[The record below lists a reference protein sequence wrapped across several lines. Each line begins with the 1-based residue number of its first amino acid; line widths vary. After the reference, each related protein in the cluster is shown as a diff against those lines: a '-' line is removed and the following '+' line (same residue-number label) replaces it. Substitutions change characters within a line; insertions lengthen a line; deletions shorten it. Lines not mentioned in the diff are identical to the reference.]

1 MFFII
6 LCNGGNKMSELIQ
19 ESQIEIQPFSS
30 EKVNINVLLESGVH
44 FGHQKSKWNPKMK
57 EYIFATK
64 GNVHII
70 NLQKTLEKLKEA
82 YAFAKEMAQKGA
94 KFLFVGT
101 RKQAQDIIKQEAI
114 ACGQFYVNK
123 KWIPGTLTNFQSVR
137 RAVQNLMRIEKM
149 EVDGSIN
156 KLPKGEISKLMK
168 LKKRFSERLEGIRD
182 MKSLPGVLY
191 VVDITNE
198 EIAVLEAR
206 KMGIPIIAIVDTNA
220 DPTLVDYPI
229 PANDDAV
236 RSIQVITEVIK
247 SAILEGENYAMK
259 KEITEEEVEE
269 KVSYYVSEEITEK
282 VESIEDR
289 ES

>member
-1 MFFII
+1 
-6 LCNGGNKMSELIQ
+6 MSEITQ

-30 EKVNINVLLESGVH
+30 EKVNINVLLEAGAH

-57 EYIFATK
+57 EFIFATK

-70 NLQKTLEKLKEA
+70 NLQKTLEKLKDA
-82 YAFAKEMAQKGA
+82 YNFVKEMAKKGA

-101 RKQAQDIIKQEAI
+101 RKQAQDIIKQEAV

-123 KWIPGTLTNFQSVR
+123 KWIPGTLTNFHSVR
-137 RAVQNLMRIEKM
+137 KAVQNLMRIEKM

-156 KLPKGEISKLMK
+156 QLPKSEISKLMK
-168 LKKRFSERLEGIRD
+168 LKKRLSERLEGIRD
-182 MKSLPGVLY
+182 MKSLPDVLY
-191 VVDITNE
+191 VVDITKE
-198 EIAVLEAR
+198 EIAVNEAR
-206 KMGIPIIAIVDTNA
+206 KLGIPIVAIVDTNS

-236 RSIQVITEVIK
+236 RSIQIITEVIK
-247 SAILEGENYAMK
+247 SAILEGESFAMK
-259 KEITEEEVEE
+259 REVEEEEEVEE
-269 KVSYYVSEEITEK
+269 KESYYVSEKIAEE
-282 VESIEDR
+282 VESLEDR

>member
-1 MFFII
+1 
-6 LCNGGNKMSELIQ
+6 MSELIQ

>member
-1 MFFII
+1 
-6 LCNGGNKMSELIQ
+6 MSETLQ

-30 EKVNINVLLESGVH
+30 EKVNINVLLEAGAH

-70 NLQKTLEKLKEA
+70 NLQKTLEKLREA
-82 YAFAKEMAQKGA
+82 YIFAKEMAQKGA

-101 RKQAQDIIKQEAI
+101 KKQAQDVIKQEAI
-114 ACGQFYVNK
+114 ACGQFYVNR

-137 RAVQNLMRIEKM
+137 KAVQNLMRIEKM

-156 KLPKGEISKLMK
+156 QLPKSEISKMMK
-168 LKKRFSERLEGIRD
+168 LKKRLAERLEGIRD
-182 MKSLPGVLY
+182 MKSLPDVLY
-191 VVDITNE
+191 VVDITKE
-198 EIAVLEAR
+198 EIAVNEAR
-206 KMGIPIIAIVDTNA
+206 KIGIPIIAIVDTNS
-220 DPTLVDYPI
+220 DPTLVDCPI

-247 SAILEGENYAMK
+247 SAILEGETFAMK
-259 KEITEEEVEE
+259 REVEEKEEVEE
-269 KVSYYVSEEITEK
+269 RESYYVSEELTEE
-282 VESIEDR
+282 VESLEDR

>member
-1 MFFII
+1 MADVV
-6 LCNGGNKMSELIQ
+6 Q

-30 EKVNINVLLESGVH
+30 EKVNINVLLEAGAH

-57 EYIFATK
+57 DYIFTSK

-82 YAFAKEMAQKGA
+82 YEFAKEMAKKGA
-94 KFLFVGT
+94 RFLFVGT
-101 RKQAQDIIKQEAI
+101 RKQAQDIIKQEAL
-114 ACGQFYVNK
+114 ACGQFYVNT
-123 KWIPGTLTNFQSVR
+123 KWIPGTLTNFPSIR
-137 RAVQNLMRIEKM
+137 KSVQNLMRIEKM
-149 EVDGSIN
+149 EADGSIN
-156 KLPKGEISKLMK
+156 QLPKSEINKIMK
-168 LKKRFSERLEGIRD
+168 LKKKLLERLEGIKE
-182 MKSLPGVLY
+182 MKTLPDVLY
-191 VVDITNE
+191 VVDITKE
-198 EIAVLEAR
+198 EIAVNEAR

-247 SAILEGENYAMK
+247 SAVLEGENYAVK
-259 KEITEEEVEE
+259 KELEEVSEEE
-269 KVSYYVSEEITEK
+269 KVDLSVPEDISDKI
-282 VESIEDR
+282 ESLEDR

>member
-1 MFFII
+1 
-6 LCNGGNKMSELIQ
+6 MSEIVQ

-30 EKVNINVLLESGVH
+30 EKVNINVLLEAGAH

-57 EYIFATK
+57 NYIFATK

-82 YAFAKEMAQKGA
+82 YNFAKEAAKKGA
-94 KFLFVGT
+94 RFLFVGT
-101 RKQAQDIIKQEAI
+101 KKQAQDIIKQEAL

-123 KWIPGTLTNFQSVR
+123 KWIPGTLTNFPSVR
-137 RAVQNLMRIEKM
+137 KAIQNLMRIEKM

-156 KLPKGEISKLMK
+156 QLPKSEISKLMRVKKK
-168 LKKRFSERLEGIRD
+168 LIDRFEGIRD
-182 MKSLPGVLY
+182 MKTLPDVIY
-191 VVDITNE
+191 VVDITKE
-198 EIAVLEAR
+198 EIAVNEAR
-206 KMGIPIIAIVDTNA
+206 RLRIPIIAIVDTNA

-247 SAILEGENYAMK
+247 SAILEGESFAVK
-259 KEITEEEVEE
+259 REVEEEEEVVE
-269 KVSYYVSEEITEK
+269 KESLYVSEEITEE
-282 VESIEDR
+282 VESLEDR
-289 ES
+289 E

>member
-1 MFFII
+1 
-6 LCNGGNKMSELIQ
+6 MSEIVQ

-30 EKVNINVLLESGVH
+30 EKVNINVLLEAGTH

-64 GNVHII
+64 GMVHII
-70 NLQKTLEKLKEA
+70 NLQKTLEKLREA

-101 RKQAQDIIKQEAI
+101 RKQAQDIIKQEAL

-123 KWIPGTLTNFQSVR
+123 KWIPGTLTNFPSIR
-137 RAVQNLMRIEKM
+137 KAVQNLMRIEKM

-156 KLPKGEISKLMK
+156 QLPKSEISKLMK
-168 LKKRFSERLEGIRD
+168 LKKRLSERLEGIRD
-182 MKSLPGVLY
+182 MKTLPDVLY
-191 VVDITNE
+191 VVDITKE
-198 EIAVLEAR
+198 EIAVAEAR
-206 KMGIPIIAIVDTNA
+206 KLGIPIIAIVDTNA

-229 PANDDAV
+229 PGNDDAV

-259 KEITEEEVEE
+259 KEVEEKEYEE
-269 KVSYYVSEEITEK
+269 KVSYYVSEEITEE
-282 VESIEDR
+282 VESLEDR